1 MGKIFD
7 TINGSIMSAMKE
19 KNSEKANAYKNL
31 KAKMLEFKTAKN
43 AKPLDDAA
51 EITIIKKMVTE
62 LHNDADLFETN
73 NRLDLAEP
81 ARIEASYL
89 EAFLPKEASLE
100 ESKAVIEANL
110 TEGMTMKDMGILIK
124 TVKSKLENVD
134 GKFVANT
141 VKNYLNYLSR

>member
-134 GKFVANT
+134 GKLVANT
-141 VKNYLNYLSR
+141 VKNYLN

>member
-100 ESKAVIEANL
+100 EIKAVIEANL

-134 GKFVANT
+134 GKLVANT
-141 VKNYLNYLSR
+141 VKNYLN

>member
-100 ESKAVIEANL
+100 EIKAVIEANL

-134 GKFVANT
+134 GKLVANT
-141 VKNYLNYLSR
+141 IKNYLN